1 MGKVNFDDIKNFAIF
16 SGIKSL
22 FPSLA
27 KQFLSEILNDKI
39 NEYKREQ
46 VIKNIIY
53 RLRIKL
59 AKNTIHNIQGIGYI
73 SKYDL

>member
-1 MGKVNFDDIKNFAIF
+1 MEKLNFDHIKNFAIF

>member
-1 MGKVNFDDIKNFAIF
+1 MEKLNFDDIKNFTIF

-53 RLRIKL
+53 RLKIKL
-59 AKNTIHNIQGIGYI
+59 AKNTIRNIQGIGYI
-73 SKYDL
+73 LKYGL